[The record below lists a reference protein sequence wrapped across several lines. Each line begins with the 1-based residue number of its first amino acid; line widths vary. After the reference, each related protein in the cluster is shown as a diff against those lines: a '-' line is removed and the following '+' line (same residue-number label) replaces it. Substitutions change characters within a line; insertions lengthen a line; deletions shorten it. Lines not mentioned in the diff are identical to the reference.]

1 VDALRRVCPEIGITS
16 DVIVGFPQETQRD
29 FEDTLELMKEVKF
42 DDLFSFHYS
51 DRPMTSS
58 IRFEGKISSEEKR
71 ERLKTLQELQNN
83 YSLEK
88 NTALLDKVDE
98 ILVEGVSRK
107 DVNCV
112 TGKTR
117 SNKTVNF
124 PGGDNLKGQLV
135 SVKIKDVHLHSL
147 SGELV

>member
-1 VDALRRVCPEIGITS
+1 
-16 DVIVGFPQETQRD
+16 
-29 FEDTLELMKEVKF
+29 
-42 DDLFSFHYS
+42 
-51 DRPMTSS
+51 MTAS
-58 IRFEGKISSEEKR
+58 IRFEGKIPSKEKK

-83 YSLEK
+83 YSMEK
-88 NTALLDKVDE
+88 NAALLDKVE
-98 ILVEGVSRK
+98 EVLVEGVSRK
-107 DVNCV
+107 DVNCA

-147 SGELV
+147 SGKLV